1 MDRYEAR
8 INLHGT
14 TQKDRILNRERELL
28 QNKISHSL
36 SCKDV
41 RHNGID
47 TKLVINSGTKPYYK
61 EFQSA
66 PGQKILAGD
75 YIEWKNTV
83 WLVYEAD
90 IDDELYIDGTLR
102 QCQYNLFW
110 QNSDGD
116 IISRYAW
123 VQNASA
129 YNNGETGD
137 KSITLQS
144 NQFMVYMPYDDETVF
159 LDNGKRIHMARSKN
173 KCSAYRLTR
182 PDDISYG
189 YGEKGVL
196 NIIFTQDQTNNEKDK
211 LVALDDGSQVW
222 ICDYHPPAM
231 PDQPSKPNQT
241 PICYGKITCRGNLN
255 IIAGGATKTFTFIPT
270 DKDGNVIDY
279 DNYIWDFIISTSFES
294 CVIKEITSDN
304 KCKIRVI
311 YDNLIVGEHLVLYVA
326 DANGTKISS
335 VSLDI
340 GGGI

>member
-159 LDNGKRIHMARSKN
+159 LDNGKRIHMARSNN

-222 ICDYHPPAM
+222 ICDYRPPAT
-231 PDQPSKPNQT
+231 PNQPSKPEESPLLCSIECT
-241 PICYGKITCRGNLN
+241 SPIVKIGSRLKTFKGIITDSYGNLLDKTGMFSIVSDFSDK
-255 IIAGGATKTFTFIPT
+255 IIMDTSVPNQAKIKILDDYFDLVGNTFHLMFSAESGSYTLTISIEGG
-270 DKDGNVIDY
+270 
-279 DNYIWDFIISTSFES
+279 
-294 CVIKEITSDN
+294 
-304 KCKIRVI
+304 
-311 YDNLIVGEHLVLYVA
+311 H
-326 DANGTKISS
+326 
-335 VSLDI
+335 
-340 GGGI
+340 